1 MMRVIVSVYR
11 ASSATFEKVNSYQLP
26 LFSSQGIYKSD
37 YSQLNRK
44 RLILCSISR
53 PGPALRRP
61 GEGGK
66 ETHHGEPSGALW
78 GILRRLRGLF
88 MGAAKPRHRVPS
100 LALVENACWWGCS
113 GLWWPPSVSPPCP
126 APVAPLGRPALPPAR
141 TLAQG

>member
-78 GILRRLRGLF
+78 GILCYFMCYFCYWNLSPMFGRL
-88 MGAAKPRHRVPS
+88 K
-100 LALVENACWWGCS
+100 
-113 GLWWPPSVSPPCP
+113 VSSD
-126 APVAPLGRPALPPAR
+126 
-141 TLAQG
+141 Q